1 MKDDEVAAAILT
13 LMEKQKLVSEGAGA
27 VPVAALMFNKIP
39 ELKGK
44 KVCCLV
50 SRFSAD
56 PGQLRSVSKIIGN
69 LGGNVTSVSYGMT
82 DLEADI
88 NSCIIKLTIETRNQA
103 HIDEIKAELAK
114 QGYHLINK

>member
-1 MKDDEVAAAILT
+1 
-13 LMEKQKLVSEGAGA
+13 
-27 VPVAALMFNKIP
+27 
-39 ELKGK
+39 
-44 KVCCLV
+44 
-50 SRFSAD
+50 
-56 PGQLRSVSKIIGN
+56 
-69 LGGNVTSVSYGMT
+69 MT